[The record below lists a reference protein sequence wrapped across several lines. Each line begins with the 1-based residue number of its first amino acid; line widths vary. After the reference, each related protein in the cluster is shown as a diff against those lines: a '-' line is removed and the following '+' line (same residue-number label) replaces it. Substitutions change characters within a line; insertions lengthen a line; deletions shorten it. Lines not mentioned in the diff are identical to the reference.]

1 MCGFKKKKIIIIT
14 MAFFLHALLRNNE
27 REKKMEKLKS
37 SYNEIMRKGTES
49 RKDKMNN
56 KIEIIPD
63 DFVFFLTTPFS
74 PFWVSI
80 GFGRPFL
87 SALKSSPLLLM
98 RVCVC
103 VAPCCVVRIICY

>member
-1 MCGFKKKKIIIIT
+1 

-63 DFVFFLTTPFS
+63 DFFLTTPFS

-87 SALKSSPLLLM
+87 SALKSSPPLLM
-98 RVCVC
+98 HVCVC
-103 VAPCCVVRIICY
+103 CTVLCCENYMLLNL